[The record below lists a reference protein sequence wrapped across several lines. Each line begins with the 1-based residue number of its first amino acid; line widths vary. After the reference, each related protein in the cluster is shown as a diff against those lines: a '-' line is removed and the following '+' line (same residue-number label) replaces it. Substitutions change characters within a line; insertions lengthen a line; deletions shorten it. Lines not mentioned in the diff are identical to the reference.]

1 MSKKLH
7 GFMKRPQNGA
17 KHVDALNTQRQHT
30 ELCAILEWVG
40 GIYYTYIHTYIGR
53 SALGGKSTSWRLPLL
68 STPGKFKPNHTEAL

>member
-17 KHVDALNTQRQHT
+17 KHVDALNTQRQHRIMWNSGMGRRD
-30 ELCAILEWVG
+30 IL
-40 GIYYTYIHTYIGR
+40 YIHTHIGR